1 LNIEQA
7 LQQARAHAQ
16 AGDAAQ
22 AEALYRAVLQAQ
34 PDHGLANH
42 HLGTLALQ
50 FNRADLA
57 LAPLQAALRA
67 LPGQPEVLN
76 NLGLALM
83 HLGRAH
89 EGEQHLQWAVQAA
102 PDHAEIRRSHGLC
115 LQAAG
120 RLQEAEAAFRQCLQ
134 LAPGSVEALN
144 NLGHLLLVAARP
156 GDALACFDAAIASQP
171 GAATLHGNRGL
182 AQLQLGQ
189 LEAAVASFRAALT
202 RVPAH
207 AETWNN
213 LGITLGRLGRPEEAR
228 DSLQQALHHK
238 PEYPQAWNNLAVI
251 LQELGHFIDAEA
263 ALHKALQ
270 QQSVYPDAH
279 NNLGNLLRKRGRMSE
294 AMASYQQA
302 LQQRPDWLTAM
313 SNQLFALACSSP
325 ANQPGHLDAA
335 RHFGRVASRLAG
347 PPFEDWLCAPAAPCL
362 RIGLVSGDLC
372 EHPAGYFLE
381 NLLTHADT
389 RRIEFVAYAT
399 AFHEDELTRRLRAHL
414 AGFHVIAGLDDESAA
429 RRIRADGVHILLDL
443 SGHTANNR
451 LTVFAR
457 RPAPVQ
463 AAWLGYFAT
472 TGVEQMDW
480 VLADPVG
487 VPSGT
492 EAQFTER
499 VIRLPDT
506 RLCFT
511 PPHGA
516 PPVSRLPA
524 LHRGHLTLG
533 SFQNLAK
540 LGDAVL
546 ALWSRVLLALPQA
559 RLRLQSAQLT
569 DAAVRQEVLQRL
581 QALGVERARV
591 DLLGDVSR
599 HDYLL
604 AHGEIDFLLDSFPY
618 PGGTTTCEAL
628 WMGVPT
634 LTLTGDGWLA
644 RQGAALLS
652 AAGLGDWI
660 AQDADEFVRLAL
672 AHGGDRQRLAALRAR
687 LREQVAASA
696 LFDAARFARHFED
709 AMHSLWQAREHAR

>member
-1 LNIEQA
+1 MNIEQA
-7 LQQARAHAQ
+7 LQQAQAHAQ
-16 AGDAAQ
+16 AGQAAQ
-22 AEALYRAVLQAQ
+22 AEALYRAILQVQ
-34 PDHGLANH
+34 PDHGLANQ

-50 FNRADLA
+50 LNRADLA

-89 EGEQHLQWAVQAA
+89 EGEQYLQMAVQAA
-102 PDHAEIRRSHGLC
+102 PGHAEIRRSHGLC

-120 RLQEAEAAFRQCLQ
+120 RLQEAEAAFRRSLE

-144 NLGHLLLVAARP
+144 NLGHLLLLTARP

-171 GAATLHGNRGL
+171 GAATLQGNRGL
-182 AQLQLGQ
+182 ALLQLGQ
-189 LEAAVASFRAALT
+189 LDAAVASFRAALT
-202 RVPAH
+202 LMPTH

-228 DSLQQALHHK
+228 DSLQQALKHK
-238 PEYPQAWNNLAVI
+238 PDYPQAWNNLAVI
-251 LQELGHFIDAEA
+251 LLDLGRFIEAEA
-263 ALHKALQ
+263 ALRQALHLLP
-270 QQSVYPDAH
+270 VYPEAH
-279 NNLGNLLRKRGRMSE
+279 NNLGNLLRKRGRMGD

-325 ANQPGHLDAA
+325 ANPADHLAAA

-347 PPFEDWLCAPAAPCL
+347 PAFKDWLCMPAAPCL

-381 NLLTHADT
+381 NLLTHADP
-389 RRIEFVAYAT
+389 RRIEFIAYAT
-399 AFHEDELTRRLRAHL
+399 TFHQDELTRRLRADL
-414 AGFHVIAGLDDESAA
+414 AGFHVIAGQDDESAA
-429 RRIRADGVHILLDL
+429 NRIRADGVHILLDL
-443 SGHTANNR
+443 SGHTAHNR

-472 TGVEQMDW
+472 TGVQQMDW
-480 VLADPVG
+480 VLADPAG
-487 VPSGT
+487 VPRGT
-492 EAQFTER
+492 EAQFTEQ
-499 VIRLPDT
+499 VFRLPDT

-511 PPHGA
+511 PPQAA
-516 PPVSRLPA
+516 PPVSPLPS
-524 LHRGHLTLG
+524 LHKGHLTLG

-546 ALWSRVLLALPQA
+546 TLWSRVLLALPQA
-559 RLRLQSAQLT
+559 RLRLQSEQLA
-569 DAAVRQEVLQRL
+569 DAAVRHEVMQRL
-581 QALGVERARV
+581 QALGVDGQRV
-591 DLLGDVSR
+591 ELLGDVSR
-599 HDYLL
+599 HEYLL
-604 AHGEIDFLLDSFPY
+604 AHAEVDFLLDSFPY

-634 LTLTGDGWLA
+634 LTLAGDGWLA
-644 RQGAALLS
+644 RQGAALLG

-660 AQDADEFVRLAL
+660 ARDADEFVRLAL
-672 AHGGDRQRLAALRAR
+672 AHASDQRRLVALRAQ
-687 LREQVAASA
+687 LREQVATSA

-709 AMHSLWQAREHAR
+709 AMHSLWQGRQHAR